1 MTKICG
7 SRASKSNPKI
17 YSREEVEEL
26 AKKKL
31 KMTSTQIKKT
41 SKLELCRLLKLK
53 IPPPKPIHFSE
64 SCIERSHKKLKDH
77 QKTAVEYLEDH
88 HGLLVYHK
96 VGSGKTLT
104 AITVSQCY
112 LDKYPNHRVIVITP
126 AGLINNFKDEMTKS
140 YMNINHADRYSFYS
154 FQGFMTK
161 SKKTKVSCANSLL
174 IVDEAHNLRKMN
186 VVHKGKEHGVM
197 NKFITRCAKSAHKVL
212 LLTGTPLYNSPNDL
226 VGLYNMINE
235 DKKIIKPD
243 GFKLEMMDCKV
254 SYRGASQ
261 QFFPKRVDIDEF
273 IVMNPSYEK
282 KYDECIENLELE
294 HKDPF
299 FADLYGEGNYKS
311 FFNVIRRAV
320 NNLEDTNSA
329 KVQWIVEKL
338 KSTSKKDKTVVFSHY
353 LDAGIRVVANA
364 LSSSFS
370 YAHIDGTISLK
381 DRKQIVERFNKDDI
395 QVLFISKAGGEGLD
409 LKGVR
414 NIIIMEP
421 AWNQAT
427 EEQVIGRGIRYMSH
441 EHLPIS
447 EQVVK
452 VYHLYHIRQT
462 DKEALDKL
470 KKWFKKLE
478 QGKNNNV
485 PISPYTESFDIYMR
499 YLLGQKQFY
508 IHNYEKRLQQLSI
521 ENKACK

>member
-1 MTKICG
+1 
-7 SRASKSNPKI
+7 
-17 YSREEVEEL
+17 L

-53 IPPPKPIHFSE
+53 MPPPKPTHFTG
-64 SCIERSHKKLKDH
+64 SCLDRSHKKLKDH
-77 QKTAVEYLEDH
+77 QKKVVEHLDEH
-88 HGLLVYHK
+88 HGLIVYHK

-112 LDKYPNHRVIVITP
+112 LDKYPKNRVIVITP

-154 FQGFMTK
+154 FQSFMTK

-174 IVDEAHNLRKMN
+174 IVDEAHNLRKIHSLN
-186 VVHKGKEHGVM
+186 SKGKELGIM

-212 LLTGTPLYNSPNDL
+212 LLTGTPLYNSPNDI
-226 VGLYNMINE
+226 VGLYNMINDHKE
-235 DKKIIKPD
+235 LIKP
-243 GFKLEMMDCKV
+243 GEFKLDMMKCMV

-273 IVMNPSYEK
+273 IEMNPAYEK
-282 KYDECIENLELE
+282 KYDECIQNVELDS
-294 HKDPF
+294 KDPF
-299 FADLYGEGNYKS
+299 FVDLYGEGNYKA
-311 FFNVIRRAV
+311 FYNVIRRAV
-320 NNLEDTNSA
+320 NNLEDKQSA
-329 KVQWIVEKL
+329 KVQWIVNKL
-338 KSTSKKDKTVVFSHY
+338 KSTPKKDKTVVFSHFKN
-353 LDAGIRVVANA
+353 AGIYVVMDS
-364 LSSSFS
+364 LPSSIS
-370 YAHIDGTISLK
+370 YANIDGDVPLK
-381 DRKQIVERFNKDDI
+381 TRKEIVEKFNRDEV

-441 EHLPIS
+441 EHLPGS
-447 EQVVK
+447 EQVVN

-478 QGKNNNV
+478 QGGKDNV
-485 PISPYTESFDIYMR
+485 PIDPYSESFDIYMR
-499 YLLGQKQFY
+499 YILGKKQFY
-508 IHNYEKRLQQLSI
+508 INNYEKRLQQLSI
-521 ENKACK
+521 ENNTCK